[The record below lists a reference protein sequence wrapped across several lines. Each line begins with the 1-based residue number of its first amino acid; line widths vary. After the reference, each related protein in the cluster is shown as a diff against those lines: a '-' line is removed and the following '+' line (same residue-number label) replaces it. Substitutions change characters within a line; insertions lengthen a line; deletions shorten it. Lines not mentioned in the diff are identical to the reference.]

1 MRAGDPGEVGMKE
14 NTASARAVIR
24 RARPDEGPV
33 VAGLTDRA
41 YAHYIPLL
49 ERKPQPMTAD
59 CGRMIAEDIVWLL
72 LYDGEPAGVL
82 VLVTEPACLLI
93 YNVAVDPPFQGR
105 GIGRRLLDWAEAEAR
120 RAGCARLRLHTN
132 EHMTSNLAMYRRRGY
147 RETGREAYLGSD
159 LVHMEKRVEAGP
171 PVA

>member
-1 MRAGDPGEVGMKE
+1 MKE
-14 NTASARAVIR
+14 NTASAWAVIR

-33 VAGLTDRA
+33 VAQLTNRA

-59 CGRMIAEDIVWLL
+59 YGRMIAEDIVWLL

-82 VLVTEPACLLI
+82 VLVTEPGCLLI

-105 GIGRRLLDWAEAEAR
+105 GLGRRLLDWAEAEAR
-120 RAGCARLRLHTN
+120 RAGCARLRLYTN
-132 EHMTSNLAMYRRRGY
+132 EHMLSNIRLYLRRGY
-147 RETGREAYLGSD
+147 RETGREPYLGSD
-159 LVHMEKRVEAGP
+159 LVHMEKAITGAP
-171 PVA
+171 QGA